1 MVFEQFV
8 MKKFLPYILA
18 TIIVIGVF
26 GVFGAHQAEAEGL
39 SGLLGFGDIAG
50 LVLKKAFAW
59 IGYFFLQLVS
69 VILTIAGALL
79 DTSIKY
85 SIDNFANTS
94 KAIVEQGWMISRDI
108 ANMFFIFILLYISIA
123 TILQLSGYGMKEL
136 LVTVVVVA
144 LLVNFSLVITRFII
158 DGSNILAMEFYTKA
172 TQIKIKGDT
181 TGKFVSPSAAI
192 MASFKPQSLFDS
204 SVISVCEEYDAVD
217 STKCKKFSDTAGKG
231 VFAESDATL
240 INIGIMT
247 IMGAIMLLVLAF
259 VFFAGAVLF
268 VIRTVMLWL
277 LMIFSP
283 LAFVAIA
290 LPATKSYASQWWK
303 KLFDQAFF
311 APVYLFLLYLVIN
324 IISSKA
330 ILTGIEKDNETLS
343 SAIMSPASNV
353 NLILKFVIMII
364 LMLASLVIAKQMGA
378 VGASTMQSWGQ
389 SAKKWGQA
397 KAGRISRRGAGWAAE
412 RAMDEKSKINQWT
425 GGRMAAFSKLPVIGR
440 GFAKV
445 SSLREKENAKQKK
458 EWEKQYGGYSEIG
471 LAGMLKDQTLS
482 DTKRKVIQGVL
493 DKKSYGKEENDFY
506 KKHSTEEASDKRA
519 ADIKEHE
526 GRLAYID
533 VTLPTLQDPGEKQ
546 KLAIEKIGRQK
557 EIKKL
562 EKIEERVEKI
572 KSQKFGVEGSY
583 AERIKKLEESGGS
596 AKPPSAPKT

>member
-1 MVFEQFV
+1 
-8 MKKFLPYILA
+8 MKKYLPYILA
-18 TIIVIGVF
+18 ITIVIIIF
-26 GVFGAHQAEAEGL
+26 GVFGAHRAEAFSLFGM
-39 SGLLGFGDIAG
+39 GDIIG
-50 LVLKKAFAW
+50 LVFKKAFAW
-59 IGYFFLQLVS
+59 IGYIILQLVS

-79 DTSIKY
+79 DTSINY
-85 SIDNFANTS
+85 SINNFANTS
-94 KAIVEQGWMISRDI
+94 KAIVEQGWTISRDV
-108 ANMFFIFILLYISIA
+108 ANLFFIFILLYISIA

-136 LVTVVVVA
+136 LVTVIIVA

-181 TGKFVSPSAAI
+181 TGKKFVSPSTAI

-204 SVISVCEEYDAVD
+204 NVAKVCDKYEDPENP
-217 STKCKKFSDTAGKG
+217 TKCTKYSDTTGK

-247 IMGAIMLLVLAF
+247 IMGSIMLLVLAF

-283 LAFVAIA
+283 LAFVAMA

-330 ILTGIEKDNETLS
+330 ILTGIDKDNETLS
-343 SAIMSPASNV
+343 SAIMNPASNV

-397 KAGRISRRGAGWAAE
+397 KAGRISRKGAGWAAE
-412 RAMDEKSKINQWT
+412 KAMDKESKINQWT
-425 GGRMAAFSKLPVIGR
+425 GGRMAAFSKLPIIGR

-445 SSLREKENAKQKK
+445 SSLREKENIKQKK
-458 EWEKQYGGYSEIG
+458 EWEKQYGGYSEAGLNAMLRSPMFGARKEAILGALNKKISERKNKKWYDDNKDRDFDKEIEGHKEG
-471 LAGMLKDQTLS
+471 LAG
-482 DTKRKVIQGVL
+482 V
-493 DKKSYGKEENDFY
+493 
-506 KKHSTEEASDKRA
+506 EASISSSSYVD
-519 ADIKEHE
+519 
-526 GRLAYID
+526 
-533 VTLPTLQDPGEKQ
+533 EKQ
-546 KLAIEKIGRQK
+546 KFEAQKKIITEKIK
-557 EIKKL
+557 EAERDKERMDGIKREKNL
-562 EKIEERVEKI
+562 EKILDEKI
-572 KSQKFGVEGSY
+572 KK
-583 AERIKKLEESGGS
+583 IKESES
-596 AKPPSAPKT
+596 PAKPAPASTPKT